1 MASIGKD
8 AALLAGLVTL
18 LVMQPLLAYG
28 GLATR
33 ILFDGM
39 FALVLLGVVFVIF
52 GQRWERKL
60 ALVLGLPMFAVY
72 LAHYVLPD
80 RMRVASA
87 LLFNAFMIAFV
98 GLAVAVILRDLF
110 RKSVIRGDDVLGA
123 VSGYLLGGV
132 VWGNLYVVLQLLA
145 PSSFA
150 VQPEIAWQLQE
161 RHLLH
166 AMFNFFSFATL
177 TSLGYNDITP
187 VTPFANT
194 LTWLEV
200 MFGQFYMAVVVAQL
214 VGMRLAQAV
223 QPGGPESK

>member
-8 AALLAGLVTL
+8 SALLAALVAL
-18 LVMQPLLAYG
+18 LVAQAVLPYG

-33 ILFDGM
+33 VLFNGM
-39 FALVLLGVVFVIF
+39 FAAVLLGVVFIIF
-52 GQRWERKL
+52 GRGWERQL
-60 ALVLGLPMFAVY
+60 ALVLLLPAFAFD
-72 LAHYVLPD
+72 LAYHVLPD
-80 RMRVASA
+80 RMRVASG
-87 LLFNAFMIAFV
+87 LLFNAFMIAFI

-110 RKSVIRGDDVLGA
+110 RKSVIRGGDVLGA
-123 VSGYLLGGV
+123 ISGYLLSGV

-161 RHLLH
+161 QHLRHAL
-166 AMFNFFSFATL
+166 FNFFSFATL

-187 VTPFANT
+187 VTPLANT

-214 VGMRLAQAV
+214 VGMRLAQAI

>member
-1 MASIGKD
+1 MASMGKHPR
-8 AALLAGLVTL
+8 LLAGLVAL
-18 LVMQPLLAYG
+18 LVTQPLLAYG

-39 FALVLLGVVFVIF
+39 FALVLLGVVFIIF
-52 GQRWERKL
+52 GGGWERKL
-60 ALVLGLPMFAVY
+60 AFVLVLPVFVLY
-72 LAHYVLPD
+72 LAHYLVPD
-80 RMRVASA
+80 RMRFASA
-87 LLFNAFMIAFV
+87 LLYNALMIAFI
-98 GLAVAVILRDLF
+98 GLAVAVILRDIF
-110 RKSVIRGDDVLGA
+110 RKSVIGGGDVLGA
-123 VSGYLLGGV
+123 VSGYLLSGI

-166 AMFNFFSFATL
+166 ALFNFFSFATL

-200 MFGQFYMAVVVAQL
+200 MFGQFYLAVVVAQL
-214 VGMRLAQAV
+214 VGMRLAQAI

>member
-1 MASIGKD
+1 MARMGKHPT
-8 AALLAGLVTL
+8 LLAGLLTL
-18 LVMQPLLAYG
+18 LVTQPLLAYG

-39 FALVLLGVVFVIF
+39 FAAVLLGVVFIIF
-52 GQRWERKL
+52 GVGWERKL
-60 ALVLGLPMFAVY
+60 ALVLVLPVFALY

-80 RMRVASA
+80 RMRVDSA
-87 LLFNAFMIAFV
+87 LLYNALMIAFI
-98 GLAVAVILRDLF
+98 GLAIAVTLRDILQK
-110 RKSVIRGDDVLGA
+110 RVIGGGDVLGA
-123 VSGYLLGGV
+123 VSGYLLGGI

-166 AMFNFFSFATL
+166 ALFNFFSFATL

-200 MFGQFYMAVVVAQL
+200 MFGQFYLAVVVAQL
-214 VGMRLAQAV
+214 VGMRLAQAMT
-223 QPGGPESK
+223 PGGPESK

>member
-1 MASIGKD
+1 MASIGRD
-8 AALLAGLVTL
+8 SALLAALVTM

-33 ILFDGM
+33 ILFDAM
-39 FALVLLGVVFVIF
+39 FAAVLLGVLFIIF
-52 GQRWERKL
+52 GRGWERKL
-60 ALVLGLPMFAVY
+60 ALVLVLPAFALY
-72 LAHYVLPD
+72 LAYLVLPD

-87 LLFNAFMIAFV
+87 LLFNAFMIAFM
-98 GLAVAVILRDLF
+98 GLAIAVILRDIF
-110 RKSVIRGDDVLGA
+110 RKRVIGGGDVLGA
-123 VSGYLLGGV
+123 VSGYLLSGIA
-132 VWGNLYVVLQLLA
+132 WGNLYVVLQLFV
-145 PSSFA
+145 PGSFA

-161 RHLLH
+161 RHLRH
-166 AMFNFFSFATL
+166 ALFNFFSFATL

-200 MFGQFYMAVVVAQL
+200 IFGQFYMAVVVAQL
-214 VGMRLAQAV
+214 VGMRLAQAI

>member
-8 AALLAGLVTL
+8 SALLAGLVTL
-18 LVMQPLLAYG
+18 LLAQPLLAYG

-39 FALVLLGVVFVIF
+39 YALVLLGVVFIIF
-52 GQRWERKL
+52 GRGRERQW
-60 ALVLGLPMFAVY
+60 ALVLVLPMFAFN
-72 LAHYVLPD
+72 LAYQVLSD
-80 RMRVASA
+80 RMRLAWA
-87 LLFNAFMIAFV
+87 LLFNGFAIAFI
-98 GLAVAVILRDLF
+98 GFAVAVILRNIF
-110 RKSVIRGDDVLGA
+110 RKSVIGGGDVLGA
-123 VSGYLLGGV
+123 ISGYLLAGV
-132 VWGNLYVVLQLLA
+132 VWGNLYVVIHAIA
-145 PSSFA
+145 PASFA

-161 RHLLH
+161 VHLRHAL
-166 AMFNFFSFATL
+166 FNFFSFATL

-214 VGMRLAQAV
+214 VGMRLAQAIT
-223 QPGGPESK
+223 PGGPESK

>member
-1 MASIGKD
+1 MASTGKD
-8 AALLAGLVTL
+8 SALLAALVTL
-18 LVMQPLLAYG
+18 LVAQPLLAYG

-33 ILFDGM
+33 ILSNGM
-39 FALVLLGVVFVIF
+39 FAAVSLGVVFIIF
-52 GQRWERKL
+52 GAGWERKL
-60 ALVLGLPMFAVY
+60 ALGLVLPAFAFN
-72 LAHYVLPD
+72 LAYHVLPD

-87 LLFNAFMIAFV
+87 LLFNAFLIAFN
-98 GLAVAVILRDLF
+98 GLAVAVTLRGILQKR
-110 RKSVIRGDDVLGA
+110 VIGGGDVLGA
-123 VSGYLLGGV
+123 ISGYLLSGV
-132 VWGNLYVVLQLLA
+132 VWGNLYVVLHLLA

-161 RHLLH
+161 QHLRHVL
-166 AMFNFFSFATL
+166 FNFFSFATL

-200 MFGQFYMAVVVAQL
+200 IFGQFYMAVVVAQL
-214 VGMRLAQAV
+214 VGMRLAQAI